1 MLMFYWFWKHANN
14 VSLILVRCFRTAD
27 IVTLSVWSGT
37 LEICCRKLLIQN
49 YIFSRSILSHLPTF
63 SNYLN
68 KPLLWGIA
76 GISRPCSV
84 ASSETGIKSKLFPTA
99 EFLAIGRHSFIN
111 IIGFIRRSFL
121 PLLDTTL
128 SRLSALSEDASY
140 WFLQSCLCFHVCAK
154 EQVQRRLRKNTK
166 HARHLLS

>member
-1 MLMFYWFWKHANN
+1 MLMFYWFWKHAN